1 MDVLSR
7 SDGSAQAVQ
16 DAAEAATSSRMGL
29 ERELDRLNG
38 GLASHAEALA
48 QHLNWTLLAQA
59 FLVTAYFIVLVGGWS
74 IPLPGKRWLLSS
86 IAGYGAISLVL
97 GYLSLRAH
105 RDRIAPLRQSRRLT
119 EQALERVASRPPV
132 FSRENL
138 LSTTV
143 GMWSSRLLPLVILLG
158 WGALTFTRSPCPCRR
173 MAAWRGRLE
182 ARQRRRLPQPGRHAT
197 GHPHARPRRPP
208 RRQPRPRSKRATAN
222 PGWRRCSAA
231 PSIPPRPQS
240 PPPRKRSSREPHAA
254 DGASAPAL
262 MQ

>member
-158 WGALTFTRSPCPCRR
+158 WGALTLYTLSLPLPTDGR
-173 MAAWRGRLE
+173 MARETRGE
-182 ARQRRRLPQPGRHAT
+182 AKT
-197 GHPHARPRRPP
+197 
-208 RRQPRPRSKRATAN
+208 ATAAA
-222 PGWRRCSAA
+222 GSA
-231 PSIPPRPQS
+231 RN
-240 PPPRKRSSREPHAA
+240 R
-254 DGASAPAL
+254 APARKAQEAPAPAATAPVEASDSESGL
-262 MQ
+262 AAMFRRAIDSAQTAEPAPEETIKP